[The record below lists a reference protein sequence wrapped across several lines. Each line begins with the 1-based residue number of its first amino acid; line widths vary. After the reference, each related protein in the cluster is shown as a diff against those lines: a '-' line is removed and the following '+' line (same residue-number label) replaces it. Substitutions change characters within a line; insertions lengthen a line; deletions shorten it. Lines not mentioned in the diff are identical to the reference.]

1 MENSMVKIL
10 MIDDNQDNLTIL
22 KTLILEAFP
31 ETSVLSALNGQKGLD
46 LAASEEPDIILLDII
61 MPGLDGFEVCR
72 RLKADE
78 KLCDIP
84 VVFVTAIRSNK
95 ESRIRALECGAEAFL
110 TKPIDDIELTA
121 QIRAMLKIRAAN
133 IQKRDEKQI
142 LASLVE
148 EKTKEL
154 QAANTELMKTVEALK
169 REQALIEAI
178 FNSIPGYLYVYDES
192 GKLIK
197 WNNKHETM
205 TGYSTEE
212 LAHMSLA
219 QWFDQK
225 DIIKVHAAVH
235 DVFEKGYG
243 EVEAWLKLKNGGR
256 MLTRSSGVPLFMN
269 GQKYFTGIGLDIS
282 EQKRLENAL
291 LESQR
296 IAHLGTWNLDLI
308 TNQVVWSE
316 ELYKMYGFDPAF
328 PPPPYPEHM
337 KLFTPESW
345 IKLSSALDHTR
356 ISGIP
361 YELEL
366 QTVMKDG
373 SNGWMWVRGEAK
385 KDTAGNIVSLWGA
398 AQDITRRKRTEIEL
412 KQSEERFELLFNK
425 APLGYQSLDFD
436 GHFIEVNQQWLDT
449 LGYTREEVIG
459 KWFGDF
465 LCPEYV
471 EGFRKRFPLFK
482 AQGFIHSEFEMLAK
496 NGNRLFMAFEGRIGF
511 DFDGNFVQT
520 HCILKDIT
528 DQRKA
533 EAALQESEERY
544 KFLFEYSGV
553 GIGYYTTDGVVI
565 SYNKK
570 ALENIGGKLEDYVG
584 KSIYELF
591 QDDQADI
598 YFSRIKRAI
607 SSDDP
612 QIYEDYLI
620 LNSRKKWYSSTF
632 TKVSNAVGEIIGVQI
647 ASLDIT
653 QRKEAEEAL
662 QENERANKLLLDH
675 LHIGIVLHNA
685 DSSISFSN
693 PLANKLLRLSAD
705 QMQNKHVSDKTWC
718 FYDTHGEPLPVE
730 SYPFSLVYKDKKLI
744 NYEMGISQ
752 EGLKD
757 IRWFL
762 VNGFAIL
769 DKTGDLEKVLIS
781 FIDITEKKQAE
792 EALSESQALLKAAF
806 ETSQAGIVI
815 LDAPSGKLRY
825 VNKAGLLIRNK
836 TQEEIQKDNDKLS
849 YIKRWNLF
857 HLDGTPY
864 AEEEFIL
871 ARAFLFGETRSD
883 EFIIQRD
890 DLENRYVLAH
900 AAPIRNPMGII
911 SAGVI
916 VFLDITDK
924 KKAEEGIQHLAYHDY
939 LTDTYNRRFFENE
952 YDSKNTGEY
961 FPLVIVTGDLNG
973 LKLINDSFGHSS
985 GDLAIQQFAIEI
997 RKRIPENAILAR
1009 VGGDEFSI
1017 ILSRSSEEEARQLT
1031 SELQSNIRFGI
1042 KDNKGNDVGAELT
1055 ATFGYSCQSFPG
1067 QGLDD
1072 LAKEAETFMYRRK
1085 FLESTS
1091 KRSNVIDAIMSTLF
1105 EKSEREQKHSLRVS
1119 NIATA
1124 IATAMGLDDTTVAK
1138 VRVAGSLH
1146 DIGKIGIDESILN
1159 KTEKLNDQEWE
1170 LIKQHPIRSARILA
1184 SVDEYLDIVPIVKAH
1199 HERIDGN
1206 GYPAGLSDKQIP
1218 LEAKI
1223 ISVAD
1228 SFDAMTVTRPYRDRV
1243 GKEIAAEELKRCA
1256 GSQFDREVVD
1266 VFIRVVLS
1274 GSDSFE
1280 T

>member
-1 MENSMVKIL
+1 MESSTVKIL

-31 ETSVLSALNGQKGLD
+31 DTRVLSALNGQKGLE

-61 MPGLDGFEVCR
+61 MPGMDGYEVCR

-95 ESRIRALECGAEAFL
+95 DSRIRALECGAEAFL

-133 IQKRDEKQI
+133 IQKRDEKQLLEALI
-142 LASLVE
+142 E
-148 EKTKEL
+148 DKTREL
-154 QAANTELMKTVEALK
+154 QAANMELLKTVEAVK
-169 REQALIEAI
+169 KEQALIEAI
-178 FNSIPGYLYVYDES
+178 FDSIPGYLYVYDES

-212 LAHMSLA
+212 LAHMSLD

-225 DIIKVHAAVH
+225 DIIKVNASVRE
-235 DVFEKGYG
+235 VFEKGYG

-256 MLTRSSGVPLFMN
+256 MLTRSSGVPLLMN
-269 GQKYFTGIGLDIS
+269 GQKYFTGIGIDIT
-282 EQKRLENAL
+282 EKKRLENAL

-296 IAHLGTWNLDLI
+296 IAHLGTWNLDLV
-308 TNQVVWSE
+308 TGQVVWSE
-316 ELYKMYGFDPAF
+316 ELYRMYGFDPEF

-345 IKLSSALDHTR
+345 IELTTAIERTKTL
-356 ISGIP
+356 GIP

-366 QTVMKDG
+366 KTVTIDG
-373 SNGWMWVRGEAK
+373 SNGWMWVRGEART
-385 KDTAGNIVSLWGA
+385 DSSGSIVALWGA
-398 AQDITRRKRTEIEL
+398 AQDITERKRIEIEL
-412 KQSEERFELLFNK
+412 KQSEERFQLLFNK
-425 APLGYQSLDFD
+425 APLGYQSLDYD
-436 GHFIEVNQQWLDT
+436 GRFIEVNQQWLDT
-449 LGYTREEVIG
+449 LGYTRDEVIG

-471 EGFRKRFPLFK
+471 EGFRERFPIFK
-482 AQGFIHSEFEMLAK
+482 AQGFIHSEFEMLAR
-496 NGNRLFMAFEGRIGF
+496 NGNRLFIAFEGKIGY
-511 DFDGNFVQT
+511 DFGGNFVQT
-520 HCILKDIT
+520 HCILQDIT
-528 DQRKA
+528 NQKIVELSLR
-533 EAALQESEERY
+533 ESEERY

-553 GIGYYTTDGVVI
+553 GVGYYSTDGVVI
-565 SYNKK
+565 SFNQK

-584 KSIYELF
+584 KSFFELF
-591 QDDQADI
+591 QGEQAEI
-598 YFSRIKRAI
+598 YYSRIKHAI
-607 SSDDP
+607 SSDIP
-612 QIYEDYLI
+612 QVYEDYLVI
-620 LNSRKKWYSSTF
+620 NSQTKWFSSTF
-632 TKVSNAVGEIIGVQI
+632 TRVTNATGEIIGVQI

-653 QRKEAEEAL
+653 
-662 QENERANKLLLDH
+662 ER
-675 LHIGIVLHNA
+675 
-685 DSSISFSN
+685 
-693 PLANKLLRLSAD
+693 
-705 QMQNKHVSDKTWC
+705 
-718 FYDTHGEPLPVE
+718 
-730 SYPFSLVYKDKKLI
+730 
-744 NYEMGISQ
+744 
-752 EGLKD
+752 
-757 IRWFL
+757 
-762 VNGFAIL
+762 
-769 DKTGDLEKVLIS
+769 
-781 FIDITEKKQAE
+781 KQAE
-792 EALSESQALLKAAF
+792 EAFSESQALLKAAF

-815 LDAPSGKLRY
+815 VDAPSGKLRY
-825 VNKAGLLIRNK
+825 VNKVGLLIRNK
-836 TQEEIQKDNDKLS
+836 TEEEIQKDNDKLS
-849 YIKRWNLF
+849 YIKRWNLL

-900 AAPIRNPMGII
+900 AAPIRNSMGVI

-924 KKAEEGIQHLAYHDY
+924 KQAEEGIQHLAYHDY

-952 YDSKNTGEY
+952 YESKNTGEY
-961 FPLVIVTGDLNG
+961 FPLAIVTGDLNG
-973 LKLINDSFGHSS
+973 LKLINDSFGHYS
-985 GDLAIQQFAIEI
+985 GDYAIQQFAVEI
-997 RKRIPENAILAR
+997 QKRIPGNAILAR

-1017 ILSRSSEEEARQLT
+1017 ILTRSSEEEARLLT
-1031 SELQSNIRFGI
+1031 GELQSNIRFSI
-1042 KDNKGNDVGAELT
+1042 KDNKGNDVAAELT
-1055 ATFGYSCQSFPG
+1055 ATFGYSCQSFQG

-1072 LAKEAETFMYRRK
+1072 LSKEAETFMYRRK

-1091 KRSNVIDAIMSTLF
+1091 KRSNVIEAIMSTLF
-1105 EKSEREQKHSLRVS
+1105 EKSEREQQHSLRVS
-1119 NIATA
+1119 SVATA

-1159 KTEKLNDQEWE
+1159 KAEQLSEQEWE

-1199 HERIDGN
+1199 HERIDGS

-1218 LEAKI
+1218 IEAKI
-1223 ISVAD
+1223 IAVAD
-1228 SFDAMTVTRPYRDRV
+1228 SFDAMTVSRPYR
-1243 GKEIAAEELKRCA
+1243 GAISKECALEELKRCA
-1256 GSQFDREVVD
+1256 GSQFDQKVVD
-1266 VFIRVVLS
+1266 AFIRIVLP
-1274 GSDSFE
+1274 
-1280 T
+1280 